1 MEYQSPEVKNLNT
14 PVPTGLNDYVWQ
26 HNYAVVETAVVGFL
40 VAVGFQGISFVEVV
54 GPVSEPPEDN

>member
-1 MEYQSPEVKNLNT
+1 ME
-14 PVPTGLNDYVWQ
+14 LNDYVWQ

-40 VAVGFQGISFVEVV
+40 VAVGFQGIAFVEVV

>member
-26 HNYAVVETAVVGFL
+26 HNYDVG
-40 VAVGFQGISFVEVV
+40 VKSFSIV
-54 GPVSEPPEDN
+54 P